1 MAQIIETFSVEGD
14 YRPLNFVSEVSTAL
28 AHGHLYKLRNTCG
41 VIFVA
46 DKIDPLTGC
55 RDTLEVVFGETGVL
69 VYHCENIRVPKAAVA
84 IMTGAAIYWDGVHG
98 TGVTDTYASGLLWI
112 GIAKENRDAD
122 DDDILI
128 DLKGDKAL
136 MQAAP

>member
-14 YRPLNFVSEVSTAL
+14 YRPLNFVSEVSAAL
-28 AHGHLYKLRNTCG
+28 AHGHLYKLRNTVG

-46 DKIDPLTGC
+46 DKINMTTGC
-55 RDTLEVVFGETGVL
+55 RADLEVLYDETGVL

-84 IMTGAAIYWDGVHG
+84 IRTGAAIYWDGVHG

-136 MQAAP
+136 MEAAP

>member
-14 YRPLNFVSEVSTAL
+14 YRPLHFTSEVSTAL
-28 AHGHLYKLRNTCG
+28 ANGHLYKLRNTVG

-46 DKIDPLTGC
+46 DKINTTTGC
-55 RDTLEVVFGETGVL
+55 RATLEVLYGETGVL

-84 IMTGAAIYWDGVHG
+84 IRTGAAIYWDGVHG

-122 DDDILI
+122 HDDILI

-136 MQAAP
+136 MEAAP